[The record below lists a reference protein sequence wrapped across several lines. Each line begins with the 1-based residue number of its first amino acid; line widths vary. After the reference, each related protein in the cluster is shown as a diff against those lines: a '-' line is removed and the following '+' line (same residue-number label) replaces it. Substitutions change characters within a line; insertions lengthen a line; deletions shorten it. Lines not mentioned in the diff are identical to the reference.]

1 MLRLVIVRP
10 GAEADLAEARA
21 WYEQQRAGL
30 GSEFL
35 GEVARAMQALGEHP
49 ERHPLYYRGFRRIL
63 LRRFPYKLFYR
74 LEAERVVVF
83 RVLHVKRDHPKLL

>member
-1 MLRLVIVRP
+1 MPWLVMVRP
-10 GAEADLAEARA
+10 RAEADLAEARA

-30 GSEFL
+30 GNEFL
-35 GEVARAMQALGEHP
+35 AEIARAIQTLGEQP

-74 LEAERVVVF
+74 LEPERVVVF
-83 RVLHVKRDHPKLL
+83 RFLHVKRDHPRSL